1 MPIKLSTEQFRTMI
15 LYNWKISLNYSK
27 RHARLVA
34 AWGDQTPSDRIV
46 LNWFHEYERGK
57 LNISD

>member
-1 MPIKLSTEQFRTMI
+1 M
-15 LYNWKISLNYSK
+15 
-27 RHARLVA
+27 VV

-57 LNISD
+57 LDVSDAPRSGRLGLQ